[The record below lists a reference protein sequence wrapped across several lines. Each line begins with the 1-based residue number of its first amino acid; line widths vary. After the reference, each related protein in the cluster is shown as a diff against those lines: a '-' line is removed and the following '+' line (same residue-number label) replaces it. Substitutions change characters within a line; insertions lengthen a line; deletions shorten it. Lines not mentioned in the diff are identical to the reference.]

1 MDGAAGRR
9 NGGIL
14 GPRNARRAA
23 VVHLVVASF
32 LVVVALSY
40 LAEGGT
46 LVGGTVLGFAA
57 AGVLLLARRAWRSRS

>member
-1 MDGAAGRR
+1 
-9 NGGIL
+9 
-14 GPRNARRAA
+14 
-23 VVHLVVASF
+23 VVASF

-57 AGVLLLARRAWRSRS
+57 AGALLLARRAWRSRS